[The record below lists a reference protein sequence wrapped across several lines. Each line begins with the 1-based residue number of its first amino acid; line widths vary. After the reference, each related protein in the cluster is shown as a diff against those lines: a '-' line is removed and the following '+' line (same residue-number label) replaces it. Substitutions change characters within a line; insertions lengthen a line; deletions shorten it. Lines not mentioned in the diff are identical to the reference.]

1 MKWVYD
7 EVSKMQLFSDSF
19 LILIS
24 SVGHLAYT
32 THFS

>member
-7 EVSKMQLFSDSF
+7 EVNKMQLFSESF

-24 SVGHLAYT
+24 IVGHLAYT
-32 THFS
+32 HFS